1 MGGTVYANGFLFER
15 PCHRR
20 FLGASLIPKGYRIAK
35 KSEIEKI
42 FSHKFLPKVNHESD
56 INTYRNALGFEYS
69 VDNHSNNPIS
79 FYTYENTNIYDEQTY
94 FPIFLKNYYISKSY
108 DNILF
113 YASSN
118 ISDLEYFNNWGS
130 YYLLVKMT
138 DEEKQ
143 VAYLRKYLEKDK
155 LEEGIALLKKGIP
168 VQYIVGNV
176 DFYGNI
182 IRVDKNVLIPRFET
196 ELLVDKTIKRINKY
210 FNNKLIRILELGTGS
225 GCIAISLKKEINSII
240 DAIDISKEALSVA
253 IDNAKINNVDI
264 NFMLADMT
272 TYKDKKYDVII
283 SNPPYIKEDELIMDM
298 VKDNEPN
305 IALYADDNGLY
316 YYKKIIDNINYL
328 TNDKYLI
335 CFEIGYTQ
343 GKYIEEYAKDNL
355 SDITVSIEKDYN
367 DRDRFIFITN
377 IK

>member
-1 MGGTVYANGFLFER
+1 MKNKKVII
-15 PCHRR
+15 
-20 FLGASLIPKGYRIAK
+20 LISI
-35 KSEIEKI
+35 II
-42 FSHKFLPKVNHESD
+42 VV
-56 INTYRNALGFEYS
+56 IC
-69 VDNHSNNPIS
+69 
-79 FYTYENTNIYDEQTY
+79 
-94 FPIFLKNYYISKSY
+94 
-108 DNILF
+108 
-113 YASSN
+113 
-118 ISDLEYFNNWGS
+118 
-130 YYLLVKMT
+130 
-138 DEEKQ
+138 
-143 VAYLRKYLEKDK
+143 
-155 LEEGIALLKKGIP
+155 
-168 VQYIVGNV
+168 IVGCVSIYKYNSKV
-176 DFYGNI
+176 DY
-182 IRVDKNVLIPRFET
+182 
-196 ELLVDKTIKRINKY
+196 NKY

-264 NFMLADMT
+264 TFYEGDMLNPIN
-272 TYKDKKYDVII
+272 KIYDVII